1 VATIKV
7 SKKRAEPDP
16 PPYLWGFGVF
26 LVGVFIVALVTLS
39 IDQKPTAQQKQVAEI
54 IVRLLKDPSTTGS
67 GQFAG
72 Q

>member
-26 LVGVFIVALVTLS
+26 LVGVFIVALLS